1 MSRRNS
7 IIDAYGTVERKIRS
21 TMDELSKL
29 WDDIDMADA
38 MRVNRV
44 DKAFTHIVSLCDDML
59 AGEQEMVMNLKNTIR
74 ENTRTVQK
82 YRSELEMPPFTTP
95 PGIKENSVALM
106 RHMKTEIERLES
118 EFNARHEKQREL
130 VEKIEKLKVRLDSNF
145 EFNHPIDSLFPRKE
159 NDKYEDECEK
169 MGELLSERF
178 TVIEHLQSEMKGW
191 SRICNAISESA
202 RDNQVLQDL
211 LTSNI
216 DSESFVFSKSN
227 VDLYGA
233 FHAEMKPIYESWLE
247 EMEFRWLEKYGEIAD
262 LWDKCMIPEHER
274 IFAARF
280 EPGRHNEQHII
291 EMEKE
296 CNRLRLKYEACKA
309 ILDIVEHWKSY
320 WNEKLDIEN
329 RRKQA
334 NYYKNTNS
342 CEEYDENH
350 QNEPLLINGMTPNE
364 YVESIKEE
372 HKRELKFE
380 LQLKKEERTRI
391 QSPQPSEKSLKRPIP
406 RFRTPKS
413 AKTEPSAK
421 RIHFEPVLPTCF
433 SPVTSEQVSFIT
445 PVRRP
450 QVGPK
455 TSSPKSSYTPS
466 RTATPLHERVMTP
479 SSMTSSASKRPLSR
493 RNL

>member
-1 MSRRNS
+1 
-7 IIDAYGTVERKIRS
+7 
-21 TMDELSKL
+21 
-29 WDDIDMADA
+29 
-38 MRVNRV
+38 
-44 DKAFTHIVSLCDDML
+44 ML

-130 VEKIEKLKVRLDSNF
+130 VEKIEKLK
-145 EFNHPIDSLFPRKE
+145 
-159 NDKYEDECEK
+159 
-169 MGELLSERF
+169 
-178 TVIEHLQSEMKGW
+178 
-191 SRICNAISESA
+191 
-202 RDNQVLQDL
+202 
-211 LTSNI
+211 
-216 DSESFVFSKSN
+216 
-227 VDLYGA
+227 
-233 FHAEMKPIYESWLE
+233 MKPIYESWLE

-334 NYYKNTNS
+334 NYYKNTNVLPDNKRERELIHLMTLAEKKIMKS

-421 RIHFEPVLPTCF
+421 RLHFEPVLPTCF